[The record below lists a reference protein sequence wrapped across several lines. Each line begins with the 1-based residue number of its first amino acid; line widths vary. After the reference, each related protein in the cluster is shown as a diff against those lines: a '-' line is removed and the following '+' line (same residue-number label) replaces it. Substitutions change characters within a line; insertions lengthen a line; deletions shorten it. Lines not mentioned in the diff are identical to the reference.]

1 MYEAANVQQLFSLT
15 LLFLSF
21 MQLASMQYP
30 LRSALTLNQ
39 APLRVMLAAQV
50 RTFPCF
56 YADIG
61 APKAE
66 EILRGQRNGTFV
78 IRPSSREGNF
88 ATSYVTDGT
97 VRHSLVAYSDQGLS
111 TPGDNRFYPSL
122 DRFIDASRMMFF
134 GLPRCNS
141 SVDDQL
147 LVALGVRE
155 SHRNELANGLA
166 MSAQNWQ

>member
-1 MYEAANVQQLFSLT
+1 
-15 LLFLSF
+15 
-21 MQLASMQYP
+21 MQYP
-30 LRSALTLNQ
+30 LRSALTQNQ
-39 APLRVMLAAQV
+39 ATLRVMLAAQV

-66 EILRGQRNGTFV
+66 EVLRGQRNGTFL
-78 IRPSSREGNF
+78 IRPSSRDGNF
-88 ATSYVTDGT
+88 ATSYVTDGQ

-141 SVDDQL
+141 AVDDQL